1 MKTTESAAA
10 RMNPT
15 YTIAPA
21 RPQHIEALP
30 GIERAAA
37 TLLKGYVHPSI
48 LEESCA
54 EAELRRAQQEGMLW
68 VALADDTPVGFALV
82 KMLAEDLPHLQ
93 EMDVS
98 PEHGR
103 RGLGTAL
110 LQAALDW
117 LARSGHQ
124 RMTLTTFRHIPWNM
138 PFYSRM
144 GFEEIHSGALRPE
157 LETVIR
163 DEGARGL
170 DLAQRVVMGY
180 RMNAAQPG
188 IATDG

>member
-1 MKTTESAAA
+1 
-10 RMNPT
+10 
-15 YTIAPA
+15 
-21 RPQHIEALP
+21 
-30 GIERAAA
+30 
-37 TLLKGYVHPSI
+37 
-48 LEESCA
+48 
-54 EAELRRAQQEGMLW
+54 MLW
-68 VALADDTPVGFALV
+68 VALAGDTPVGFALV

-124 RMTLTTFRHIPWNM
+124 QMTLTTFRNIPWNM

-144 GFEEIHSGALRPE
+144 GFEEIPGGELRPE

-163 DEGARGL
+163 DEAARGL
-170 DLAQRVVMGY
+170 DPAQRVVMGY
-180 RMNAAQPG
+180 RVMSNRE
-188 IATDG
+188 DR

>member
-1 MKTTESAAA
+1 
-10 RMNPT
+10 
-15 YTIAPA
+15 
-21 RPQHIEALP
+21 
-30 GIERAAA
+30 
-37 TLLKGYVHPSI
+37 
-48 LEESCA
+48 
-54 EAELRRAQQEGMLW
+54 MLW

-124 RMTLTTFRHIPWNM
+124 RMTLTTFRNIPWNM

-163 DEGARGL
+163 DETARGL
-170 DLAQRVVMGY
+170 DPAQRVVMGY

-188 IATDG
+188 TAADGCVGRIAPSRARR